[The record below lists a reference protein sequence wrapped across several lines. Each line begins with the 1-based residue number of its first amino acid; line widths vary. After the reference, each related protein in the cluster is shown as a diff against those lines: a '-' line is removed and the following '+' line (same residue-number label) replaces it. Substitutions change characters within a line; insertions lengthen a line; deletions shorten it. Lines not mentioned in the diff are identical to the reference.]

1 LGTTILLTIDI
12 GKGIDIGKR
21 EVRQIMRYETP
32 VVTDFGSIAE
42 HTFTRCDTASGG
54 AGAPPKDWMTCEHDK
69 FGECS
74 CGSTGLTP

>member
-1 LGTTILLTIDI
+1 
-12 GKGIDIGKR
+12 
-21 EVRQIMRYETP
+21 MRYEIP
-32 VVTDFGSIAE
+32 AVIDFGSIAE

-54 AGAPPKDWMTCEHDK
+54 VGAPPKDWMTCEHDK